1 MMKDSIGQQ
10 LVSSSKTKL
19 EYLNTGAIPTI
30 KDHSHM
36 RTIFKR
42 LLLFIWKSSISCQL
56 GAAIPWVEGEIIF
69 KDDQRVHYFPIHIAY
84 SRNEIRGIPHETF
97 QLMSMDMPYYTNA
110 RLNL

>member
-69 KDDQRVHYFPIHIAY
+69 KDDQRVSIISPSTLPTPGMKLGEY
-84 SRNEIRGIPHETF
+84 
-97 QLMSMDMPYYTNA
+97 LMKHSN
-110 RLNL
+110 